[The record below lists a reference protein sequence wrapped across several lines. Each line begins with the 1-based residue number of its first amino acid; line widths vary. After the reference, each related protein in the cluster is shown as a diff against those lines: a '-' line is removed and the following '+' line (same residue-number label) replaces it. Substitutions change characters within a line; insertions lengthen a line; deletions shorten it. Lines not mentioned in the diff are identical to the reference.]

1 MDEDAV
7 RSTSE
12 RVRLLEE
19 ALAEYALRFGLS
31 DKARAAL
38 GMGERQPL
46 LRARARQEP
55 NAYTDGG
62 PDSGPDAHPDA
73 GRLMRPGSRL
83 S

>member
-19 ALAEYALRFGLS
+19 ALAEYALRYGLT

-38 GMGERQPL
+38 GMGERRPL
-46 LRARARQEP
+46 LRARATQEP
-55 NAYTDGG
+55 DAE
-62 PDSGPDAHPDA
+62 PDAHPDL
-73 GRLMRPGSRL
+73 RRPLRPGSRQ